1 MAGRASDTK
10 DLRLAGTLVG
20 HTGTRMKMSEW
31 RAAKNAQSL
40 ARLNKALPD
49 IFPAP
54 VLTHALNRAF
64 TPPMPR
70 LAVDS
75 YWRAHPVR
83 ADRLARVLAARSG
96 APAGWT
102 WRLRS
107 GRAKDLPS
115 SFRSPAAPYRE
126 KAFHLG
132 PGHCCVCGQPV
143 YAFGWHADLWER
155 GPNRKAQWHTACVV
169 AWELWNA
176 PTAYV
181 RLLRRLQRHRCAQ
194 SGKRLWKT
202 AEVDHRVPL
211 FQVWRERRDTAW
223 PELLG
228 FWGLPNLQVINR
240 DIHALKCA
248 GEATYRSGR
257 AVAVDA
263 PDDGLEL

>member
-1 MAGRASDTK
+1 M
-10 DLRLAGTLVG
+10 G
-20 HTGTRMKMSEW
+20 HTGSRMKMSEW

-49 IFPAP
+49 VFPAP

-107 GRAKDLPS
+107 GRAKEKELPVT
-115 SFRSPAAPYRE
+115 FRSPAAPYRE

-169 AWELWNA
+169 AWELWNT
-176 PTAYV
+176 PTHYV
-181 RLLRRLQRHRCAQ
+181 RLLRRIQRHRCAQ
-194 SGKRLWKT
+194 SGKRLW
-202 AEVDHRVPL
+202 
-211 FQVWRERRDTAW
+211 
-223 PELLG
+223 
-228 FWGLPNLQVINR
+228 
-240 DIHALKCA
+240 
-248 GEATYRSGR
+248 R
-257 AVAVDA
+257 AA
-263 PDDGLEL
+263 